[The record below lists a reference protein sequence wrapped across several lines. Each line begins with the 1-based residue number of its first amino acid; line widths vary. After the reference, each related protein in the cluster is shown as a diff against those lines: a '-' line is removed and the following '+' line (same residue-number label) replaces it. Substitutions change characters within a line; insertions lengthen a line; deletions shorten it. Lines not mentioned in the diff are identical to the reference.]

1 MSAGFFALAANA
13 AWVITERRGQPLNI
27 DEAGYASMAYIDY
40 FGVRS
45 GGIAGWWHQVISQ
58 PVQAPLAPALAS
70 ALDWAT
76 GPRVL
81 NVFAV
86 SLLAYGVLLLATLGL
101 TKGWPWWSRGM
112 ALFFVGASPVLL
124 DFSRS
129 FEFAE
134 LASACLAAALYFGH
148 RSKCFTRTVPALA
161 WGACLGLMLLA
172 RTMTVAFVPGLVVAA
187 LVPVFARKSA
197 RGLLRVLA
205 GLVVGTAVA
214 ATWYVHNF
222 ESVYTYLT
230 SYGYGAQAASYG
242 AQRSLLSAH
251 DWYFFLLGQ
260 ANGYFYAGVAAFLM
274 VGWLAAA
281 GVVAGR
287 CLRARSRGWGVRPL
301 LHQVRARLAMA
312 PVVLSCVIV
321 AAAGTLTLMSSR
333 NNGSGF
339 VAPLVVPLVVVAS
352 WGISAL
358 GAAVLAHRRTT
369 LGIALAVPAA
379 VILLL
384 ASVSAA
390 LTFLPMPVQ
399 VAAVL
404 PVPGTAT
411 LVLWESAG
419 TLRTYEDGGGVPIS
433 VEPDPGAK
441 ATGRAW
447 LAASA
452 FADAAIRQASSASGR
467 VPLAVFTFNE
477 RMLNV
482 NTVELDSLVRYR
494 SALAQFLLEPL
505 SRNASVADYLRQA
518 SAIDPSVTAV
528 ATVTTNTDEFEPQ
541 VPLGVGVDYAR
552 SLQFRPFAR
561 YWLPDGQWL
570 VLWDR
575 AGSPDV
581 QRSPT
586 T

>member
-45 GGIAGWWHQVISQ
+45 GGIAGWWHQVI
-58 PVQAPLAPALAS
+58 
-70 ALDWAT
+70 
-76 GPRVL
+76 RVL

-339 VAPLVVPLVVVAS
+339 
-352 WGISAL
+352 
-358 GAAVLAHRRTT
+358 LAHRRTT

-528 ATVTTNTDEFEPQ
+528 ATVTTNSDEFEPQ